1 MPSDTAPVAV
11 QEIERAVGMQA
22 EMGTADIVV
31 GVLATLGVLVLL
43 VVFVYVVKTVLLKK
57 EE

>member
-1 MPSDTAPVAV
+1 
-11 QEIERAVGMQA
+11 MQA

-31 GVLATLGVLVLL
+31 GVLAGLGVLVLL

>member
-1 MPSDTAPVAV
+1 
-11 QEIERAVGMQA
+11 MQS

-31 GVLATLGVLVLL
+31 GVLATLGILVLL
-43 VVFVYVVKTVLLKK
+43 VVFVYVVKQVVFKK

>member
-1 MPSDTAPVAV
+1 
-11 QEIERAVGMQA
+11 
-22 EMGTADIVV
+22 MGTADIVV

-43 VVFVYVVKTVLLKK
+43 VVFGYVVKTVLLKK

>member
-1 MPSDTAPVAV
+1 
-11 QEIERAVGMQA
+11 MQA
-22 EMGTADIVV
+22 EMGTADIIV
-31 GVLATLGVLVLL
+31 GALATLGVLVLL

>member
-1 MPSDTAPVAV
+1 
-11 QEIERAVGMQA
+11 MQA

-31 GVLATLGVLVLL
+31 GVLAGLGVLLL
-43 VVFVYVVKTVLLKK
+43 LGVFVYVVKTIVFKK

>member
-1 MPSDTAPVAV
+1 
-11 QEIERAVGMQA
+11 MQA

-31 GVLATLGVLVLL
+31 GILATLGVLVLL
-43 VVFVYVVKTVLLKK
+43 VVFVYVVRNVVFKR